1 MNDQGYRNTA
11 LGRALTEG
19 EKRMSTE
26 RANNTRSP
34 LPIRQLGDPVL
45 RMQAREVS
53 IDEVTSFEIQN
64 IIDDMIVSMQ
74 AAGGVGLAAP
84 QLGVSQRIIII
95 QIPAM
100 IRVGYGTVPETPL
113 TVLTNPEIVKTSAET
128 RFAPE
133 ACLSIQTPDG
143 GMYEGAVERPDRV
156 TVKAYNRF
164 GKEIIV
170 DGNNM
175 LGRVLQHEID
185 HLDGRLFPDLIR
197 DVRNLRIC
205 YPVKRSDAALEQ
217 NLFLS

>member
-1 MNDQGYRNTA
+1 
-11 LGRALTEG
+11 
-19 EKRMSTE
+19 MSTE
-26 RANNTRSP
+26 KANDTRSP

-84 QLGVSQRIIII
+84 QIGVSQRIITV
-95 QIPAM
+95 QIPERAQA
-100 IRVGYGTVPETPL
+100 VGYDPTPGTPL
-113 TVLTNPEIVKTSAET
+113 TVLINPEIVKTSTET

-133 ACLSIQTPDG
+133 ACLSLRTPDG
-143 GMYEGAVERPDRV
+143 GIYEGAVERPDRV
-156 TVKAYNRF
+156 TVKAYDRF

-170 DGNNM
+170 DGNNI

-185 HLDGRLFPDLIR
+185 HLNGRLFPDLIQ
-197 DVRNLRIC
+197 DVRNLRI
-205 YPVKRSDAALEQ
+205 YYFVKRSDAALEQ
-217 NLFLS
+217 NMFLS